1 LHTKKTAAAVFFCG
15 KEEAKLRMKFTVLV
29 DNNTIIDQYYGGE
42 PAVSYFI
49 ECDGQ
54 RYLFDAG
61 YSDLLLRNAEKMK
74 IDLLDLTAV
83 IISHGHDDH
92 VRGLQYLAA
101 LRKAQAAGIK
111 KPLLIG
117 HAAALFPK
125 RDGDLAIGSPL
136 TGEELGQNFSL
147 QLSRGVQNLSEK
159 LLFLGEVPR
168 SGQWE
173 QPEPIGEVFSEGC
186 WQPDFVLDDSALV
199 YKGEQGLVI
208 ITGCSHAGICN
219 IIEYAKKVSGDDR
232 IQDVIGGFHLLQ
244 APAAKLAMTKAYL
257 KELQP
262 QAVHAGHCTD
272 FQAKCQL
279 AAAVNLQEIGV
290 GMILQ
295 YD

>member
-1 LHTKKTAAAVFFCG
+1 
-15 KEEAKLRMKFTVLV
+15 MKITILV

-49 ECDGQ
+49 ECDGE

-101 LRKAQAAGIK
+101 LRKAQAPDTK
-111 KPLLIG
+111 KPLLVG
-117 HAAALFPK
+117 HAAAFLPK
-125 RDGDLAIGSPL
+125 RAGGLAIGSPL
-136 TGEELGQNFSL
+136 TDEELGQTFSL
-147 QLSRGVQNLSEK
+147 QLGRGVQQLSEN
-159 LLFLGEVPR
+159 LIFLGEVPR

-173 QPEPIGEVFSEGC
+173 QPAPIGEVFAGGC
-186 WQPDFVLDDSALV
+186 WQPDFVWDDSALV
-199 YKGEQGLVI
+199 YKGAQGLVI

-232 IQDVIGGFHLLQ
+232 VQDVIGGFHLLQ
-244 APAAKLAMTKAYL
+244 APAAKLAMTEDYL
-257 KELQP
+257 KELNP
-262 QAVHAGHCTD
+262 QVVHAGHCTD

-279 AAAVNLQEIGV
+279 AGVVNLQEIGV

>member
-1 LHTKKTAAAVFFCG
+1 M
-15 KEEAKLRMKFTVLV
+15 KLTVLV

-49 ECDGQ
+49 ECDGE

-83 IISHGHDDH
+83 IVSHGHDDH

-101 LRKAQAAGIK
+101 QRQAQAADSK
-111 KPLLIG
+111 KLRLIG
-117 HAAALFPK
+117 HVAALLPK

-136 TGEELGQNFSL
+136 SGEELGKKFSL
-147 QLSRGVQNLSEK
+147 QLSREVQYLSEK
-159 LLFLGEVPR
+159 LFFLGEVPR
-168 SGQWE
+168 PGQWE
-173 QPEPIGEVFSEGC
+173 QPEPMGEVFAEGS
-186 WQPDFVLDDSALV
+186 WQPDFVWDDSALV

-244 APAAKLAMTKAYL
+244 ASVEKLEMTKAYL

-262 QAVHAGHCTD
+262 RVLHVGHCTD

-290 GMILQ
+290 GMVLQ

>member
-1 LHTKKTAAAVFFCG
+1 M
-15 KEEAKLRMKFTVLV
+15 KLTVLV

-49 ECDGQ
+49 ECDGE

-83 IISHGHDDH
+83 IVSHGHDDH

-101 LRKAQAAGIK
+101 LGQSRAAGIK

-117 HAAALFPK
+117 HAAAFCPK

-136 TGEELGQNFSL
+136 TGEELGKNFSL
-147 QLSRGVQNLSEK
+147 QLSREVQYLSEK
-159 LLFLGEVPR
+159 LFFLGEVPR
-168 SGQWE
+168 LGQWE
-173 QPEPIGEVFSEGC
+173 KPDPIGEVFTGGS
-186 WQPDFVLDDSALV
+186 WQPDFVWDDSALV
-199 YKGEQGLVI
+199 YKGDRGLVI

-219 IIEYAKKVSGDDR
+219 IIEYAKKISGDDR
-232 IQDVIGGFHLLQ
+232 VQDVIGGFHLLQ

-262 QAVHAGHCTD
+262 QVLHAGHCTD

-290 GMILQ
+290 GMVLQ

>member
-1 LHTKKTAAAVFFCG
+1 M
-15 KEEAKLRMKFTVLV
+15 KLTVLV

-49 ECDGQ
+49 ECDGE

-83 IISHGHDDH
+83 VVSHGHDDH

-101 LRKAQAAGIK
+101 QRQAQTAGIK
-111 KPLLIG
+111 KPLLIA
-117 HAAALFPK
+117 HAAAFLPK
-125 RDGDLAIGSPL
+125 RNGDLAIGSPL

-147 QLSRGVQNLSEK
+147 QLSREVQYLSEK

-168 SGQWE
+168 PGQWE
-173 QPEPIGEVFSEGC
+173 QPDPIGEVFTEGS
-186 WQPDFVLDDSALV
+186 WQPDFVCDDSALV
-199 YKGEQGLVI
+199 YKGKQGLVI

-257 KELQP
+257 KELQS
-262 QAVHAGHCTD
+262 QVLHAGHCTD

-279 AAAVNLQEIGV
+279 AGAVNLQEIGV
-290 GMILQ
+290 GMVLQ